1 MSANVRARILAE
13 IEAERARQDARWGE
27 QNHPDVWPR
36 TQWYETVTTDAMA
49 RHYGVPEAAEAKA
62 RCDRSAWCGT
72 CTWAHI
78 LVEEVAEVIEAATMA
93 EHLRGSEHQHA
104 EEDVD
109 RELVQ
114 LAAVCVSWL
123 EARSRR
129 RAGGEL

>member
-13 IEAERARQDARWGE
+13 IEAERARQDMKWGE
-27 QNHPDVWPR
+27 QNHPDVWPHS
-36 TQWYETVTTDAMA
+36 WHEGVTPRMVAKEF
-49 RHYGVPEAAEAKA
+49 GVPEATHA
-62 RCDRSAWCGT
+62 RANCDWATQRGV

-78 LVEEVAEVIEAATMA
+78 LVEEVAEVVEAAVLDDKL
-93 EHLRGSEHQHA
+93 HCPVGPL
-104 EEDVD
+104 D

-129 RAGGEL
+129 RAGGAL

>member
-1 MSANVRARILAE
+1 MSDNTRARIFAA
-13 IEAERARQDARWGE
+13 IQAERERQDARWGE

-36 TQWYETVTTDAMA
+36 TQWHETVTTDVMA
-49 RHYGVPEAAEAKA
+49 RHYGVPEATEAKA

-78 LVEEVAEVIEAATMA
+78 LVEEVAEVIEAATIA
-93 EHLRGSEHQHA
+93 EGQDGP

-123 EARSRR
+123 EARARR
-129 RAGGEL
+129 RAGGAT

>member
-1 MSANVRARILAE
+1 MNDVRARILAE
-13 IEAERARQDARWGE
+13 IEAERVRQDARWGE

-36 TQWYETVTTDAMA
+36 SRWRETVTTDVMA
-49 RHYGVPEAAEAKA
+49 RHYGVPEARDAKEHCDSAA
-62 RCDRSAWCGT
+62 RFGD

-78 LVEEVAEVIEAATMA
+78 LVEEVAEVIEAATIA
-93 EHLRGSEHQHA
+93 EGQDGP

-123 EARSRR
+123 EARARR
-129 RAGGEL
+129 RAGGPL